1 MAAAG
6 CAVAVLL
13 AGALAAAVA
22 GAEEAAAETSTLA
35 DLERRLQ
42 GMASFQ
48 ADFELTVL
56 NRFGETLQT
65 TSGRMHL
72 QRPGRL
78 RWEVAAP
85 YPQLVLADGESLWVY
100 DPDLAQVT
108 VQPLAEAI
116 AGTPAV
122 FLAGLPGGAS
132 DLARDFD
139 ATVPPASTPPDGLAR
154 YALAPR
160 DPGSVLREA
169 VLAFAEDAM
178 LRGIDIVDHLG
189 QSTRIAFTAAVM
201 NPVLPSGL
209 FEFEVPPE
217 ADVIGHVPASR
228 AAQPGQRKPDRN

>member
-6 CAVAVLL
+6 CVAGVLL
-13 AGALAAAVA
+13 AGVLATVFA
-22 GAEEAAAETSTLA
+22 GAAQTTAETSALA
-35 DLERRLQ
+35 DLERRLRD
-42 GMASFQ
+42 MTSFQ
-48 ADFELTVL
+48 ADFEQTVL
-56 NRFGETLQT
+56 NRFGEKLQT
-65 TSGRMHL
+65 TSGRMYL

-85 YPQLVLADGESLWVY
+85 YPQLVLADGESLWAY
-100 DPDLAQVT
+100 DPDLAQAT
-108 VQPLAEAI
+108 VQPLAAAI

-122 FLAGLPGGAS
+122 FLTGLPGAAP

-139 ATVPPASTPPDGLAR
+139 VTVPPSPTPADGLPR

-169 VLAFAEDAM
+169 VLTFGEDAM
-178 LRGIDIVDHLG
+178 LRGIDIADHLG
-189 QSTRIAFTAAVM
+189 QTTRIVFAAATL

-217 ADVIGHVPASR
+217 ADVIGHVPASH
-228 AAQPGQRKPDRN
+228 AARPGQRKPDQD

>member
-1 MAAAG
+1 MDAARCAAAG
-6 CAVAVLL
+6 LL
-13 AGALAAAVA
+13 AGALATAFA
-22 GAEEAAAETSTLA
+22 GAEEAAVETPALA

-48 ADFELTVL
+48 ADFEQTVQS
-56 NRFGETLQT
+56 RFGETLQT

-78 RWEVAAP
+78 RWQVAAP

-108 VQPLAEAI
+108 VQPLAEAV

-122 FLAGLPGGAS
+122 FLTGLPGAAP
-132 DLARDFD
+132 DLARDF
-139 ATVPPASTPPDGLAR
+139 AVTVPPTPPDRLAR
-154 YALAPR
+154 YALRPR

-169 VLAFAEDAM
+169 VLAFGEGAM

-189 QSTRIAFTAAVM
+189 QTTRIEFGAATL

-217 ADVIGHVPASR
+217 ADVIGHVPAS
-228 AAQPGQRKPDRN
+228 QSGGFGGPNQD

>member
-6 CAVAVLL
+6 RAAAALL
-13 AGALAAAVA
+13 AGALAAAFA
-22 GAEEAAAETSTLA
+22 GAEETAAEASALA

-42 GMASFQ
+42 GMASFR
-48 ADFELTVL
+48 ADFEQTVL

-122 FLAGLPGGAS
+122 FLAGLPGAAP

-139 ATVPPASTPPDGLAR
+139 ATMLPSPTPPDGLAR

-169 VLAFAEDAM
+169 VLAFADDAM

-189 QSTRIAFTAAVM
+189 QSVCIAFTAAAM

-217 ADVIGHVPASR
+217 ADVIGHVPASH
-228 AAQPGQRKPDRN
+228 AARPGQRQPNQD

>member
-1 MAAAG
+1 MGAARDAAAG
-6 CAVAVLL
+6 LL
-13 AGALAAAVA
+13 AGVLAAAFA
-22 GAEEAAAETSTLA
+22 GAEGTAAETPALA

-42 GMASFQ
+42 GMASFR
-48 ADFELTVL
+48 ADFEQTVQS
-56 NRFGETLQT
+56 RFGETLQT

-85 YPQLVLADGESLWVY
+85 YPQLVLADGESLWVH

-108 VQPLAEAI
+108 VQPLAEAV

-122 FLAGLPGGAS
+122 FLTGLPGAAP
-132 DLARDFD
+132 DLARDF
-139 ATVPPASTPPDGLAR
+139 AVTVPLAPTPPDRLAR
-154 YALAPR
+154 YALRPR

-169 VLAFAEDAM
+169 VLAFGEGAM

-189 QSTRIAFTAAVM
+189 QTTRIVFRAAAL

-209 FEFEVPPE
+209 FVFEVPPE
-217 ADVIGHVPASR
+217 ADVIGHVPAARSDR
-228 AAQPGQRKPDRN
+228 PGQRKPDEG

>member
-1 MAAAG
+1 MGAARDAAAG
-6 CAVAVLL
+6 LL
-13 AGALAAAVA
+13 AGVLAAAFA
-22 GAEEAAAETSTLA
+22 GAEDTAAETPALA

-48 ADFELTVL
+48 ADFEQTVQS
-56 NRFGETLQT
+56 RFGETLQT

-72 QRPGRL
+72 RRPGRL

-108 VQPLAEAI
+108 VQPLAEAV

-122 FLAGLPGGAS
+122 FLTGLPGAAP
-132 DLARDFD
+132 DLARDF
-139 ATVPPASTPPDGLAR
+139 AVTVPLAPTPPDRLAR
-154 YALAPR
+154 YALTPR

-169 VLAFAEDAM
+169 VLAFGEGAM

-189 QSTRIAFTAAVM
+189 QTTRIEFRAAAM

-209 FEFEVPPE
+209 FVFEVPPE
-217 ADVIGHVPASR
+217 ADVIGHVPAARSDR
-228 AAQPGQRKPDRN
+228 PGQRKPDEG